1 MTPGRRLPGPN
12 ASRVLPTEPH
22 FCAPTGL
29 RVHLV
34 YALTSLLSAVTY
46 AHHVHTHTLH
56 TPQTHHTHTVFT
68 LYTPHTHH
76 LHTIYTHTH
85 TLYTHHI
92 PTHTRAGGSVRVGSS
107 AHLMHWCSL
116 HAESSPWTKW
126 CRQGTG
132 EWTNE
137 GMNGWVSGGT
147 PLQREGRGV
156 CSPVRL
162 GLTRAP

>member
-1 MTPGRRLPGPN
+1 MPPGCCPQSLT
-12 ASRVLPTEPH
+12 SVLPPH
-22 FCAPTGL
+22 SGFILFLHLLAYCL
-29 RVHLV
+29 RSHMHTM
-34 YALTSLLSAVTY
+34 YTLT
-46 AHHVHTHTLH
+46 HC
-56 TPQTHHTHTVFT
+56 THHTHTIHT
-68 LYTPHTHH
+68 RYSHYIPHTHI
-76 LHTIYTHTH
+76 IYTPYTLTH

-116 HAESSPWTKW
+116 HAESSSWTKW
-126 CRQGTG
+126 CRQGAG

-137 GMNGWVSGGT
+137 GMNGRVSGGT
-147 PLQREGRGV
+147 PLQRQGRGV

>member
-1 MTPGRRLPGPN
+1 MPPGCSPQSLT
-12 ASRVLPTEPH
+12 SVLPPH
-22 FCAPTGL
+22 SGVILFMHLLAYCL
-29 RVHLV
+29 RSHMHTM
-34 YALTSLLSAVTY
+34 YTLT
-46 AHHVHTHTLH
+46 HC
-56 TPQTHHTHTVFT
+56 THHTHSIHTRCT
-68 LYTPHTHH
+68 HYIPHTHI
-76 LHTIYTHTH
+76 IYTPYTLTH